1 VTCSMCGPGE
11 KVELAA
17 KIIDRGAVGITR
29 CHRLACGH
37 AWHVTIPPG
46 DPRPASALDA
56 GPASCTC
63 SEIATVNRLL
73 VEGRQHE
80 QLGEGLSPETF
91 ALWLR
96 RVLEALD
103 GIPAESGAPSLAR
116 SAATAGKSPTSSLS
130 KKTTNLNT
138 LLGRAIKAVS

>member
-1 VTCSMCGPGE
+1 MCGPGE

-17 KIIDRGAVGITR
+17 KIISRGPESMTR

-37 AWHVTIPPG
+37 AWHVTIPPA
-46 DPRPASALDA
+46 DL
-56 GPASCTC
+56 ASCTC
-63 SEIATVNRLL
+63 NEIATVNTLL

-80 QLGEGLSPETF
+80 QVGEELSPETF
-91 ALWLR
+91 AHWLR

-116 SAATAGKSPTSSLS
+116 SAATAGKSPNTNLS
-130 KKTTNLNT
+130 KKMTNLNT